1 MAYKLFRAKSNQIT
15 GKIGIAVKQLEKQ
28 FDYNIKY
35 FDKLSHFE
43 LMWCYA
49 FKRDWDQCIKYSK
62 LLREFAIQSP
72 VYSYTLKQFFFTL
85 KVLRLIMKSLKRK
98 RLNYLGNKIVFN
110 IFITLFICFIYCIL
124 K

>member
-62 LLREFAIQSP
+62 LLRQFAIQSP
-72 VYSYTLKQFFFTL
+72 VIFTYFEAVFL
-85 KVLRLIMKSLKRK
+85 YVKSLETNNEKLK
-98 RLNYLGNKIVFN
+98 EEASQ
-110 IFITLFICFIYCIL
+110 LFRQ
-124 K
+124 